1 MQKWELWASRW
12 LAQASSVELELE
24 LRVDLATCYIF
35 TLPHTKS
42 KVRSLSCS
50 PSALETDWQCLPKGL
65 VLNWSSRHSLTYT
78 PAKLYYLDEKHG
90 FLEPH
95 SRSSKCSWV
104 VLFFFSFLLFLFFFK
119 FQTIW
124 KTSSNDKLCETNPME
139 PFLTQNTPGTYEDLL
154 EKVRCREIWGIWK
167 QLSLSLSLALSYIN
181 GWSYLLAKKRV
192 HKAA

>member
-65 VLNWSSRHSLTYT
+65 VLNWSSRRSLTYT

-104 VLFFFSFLLFLFFFK
+104 VLFFFLFFYSFFFSNSRRSEK
-119 FQTIW
+119 HQVMTSFVRQTPWNHFWPKIH
-124 KTSSNDKLCETNPME
+124 LEHMET
-139 PFLTQNTPGTYEDLL
+139 
-154 EKVRCREIWGIWK
+154 C
-167 QLSLSLSLALSYIN
+167 
-181 GWSYLLAKKRV
+181 
-192 HKAA
+192 